1 MLKKPP
7 NKDPP
12 RSSPG
17 RYHRHIGGVA
27 LPEPIRE
34 EEPVSDVPAEG
45 VPDTNKDT
53 ADHGSQ

>member
-1 MLKKPP
+1 MQKLPKKEPV
-7 NKDPP
+7 

-34 EEPVSDVPAEG
+34 AEPESDAPAEG
-45 VPDTNKDT
+45 VPDTEKDSE
-53 ADHGSQ
+53 DGPQ

>member
-1 MLKKPP
+1 MLNPP
-7 NKDPP
+7 PKTPV

-45 VPDTNKDT
+45 VSEADKDK
-53 ADHGSQ
+53 

>member
-1 MLKKPP
+1 MLRPP
-7 NKDPP
+7 NKTPV

-45 VPDTNKDT
+45 VPDMDKESDN
-53 ADHGSQ
+53 GSQ